1 MEAAVDVNSAE
12 LARAMTALVRAFG
25 LHRPEQTPCGEPIGV
40 AEAHTLIDLSE
51 IKALSQGEL
60 AQRLRLEKS
69 TISRLVRQLIV
80 RGWVERTPLPEDGR
94 VMMVRLSKEG
104 RKAAERLLQARRA
117 KFTRLLA
124 AIPQANRS
132 AVIEAISTLAE
143 AAGD

>member
-1 MEAAVDVNSAE
+1 M
-12 LARAMTALVRAFG
+12 
-25 LHRPEQTPCGEPIGV
+25 
-40 AEAHTLIDLSE
+40 
-51 IKALSQGEL
+51 
-60 AQRLRLEKS
+60 
-69 TISRLVRQLIV
+69 V

>member
-69 TISRLVRQLIV
+69 TISRLVRQLMV

-94 VMMVRLSKEG
+94 VMMVRLSEEG
-104 RKAAERLLQARRA
+104 RKAADVCFRLDEPNSRVFWPRFRKQTAPPLLRRS
-117 KFTRLLA
+117 RL
-124 AIPQANRS
+124 
-132 AVIEAISTLAE
+132 
-143 AAGD
+143 